1 MDFVRL
7 SPYIQCNSEI
17 ELIPTPGAAPLAK
30 LFVWEVEPDTQ
41 TTKNDDG
48 DDDNNNNKIW
58 RKW

>member
-7 SPYIQCNSEI
+7 SPYTQCNSEI

-48 DDDNNNNKIW
+48 DDDNNNNKI
-58 RKW
+58 